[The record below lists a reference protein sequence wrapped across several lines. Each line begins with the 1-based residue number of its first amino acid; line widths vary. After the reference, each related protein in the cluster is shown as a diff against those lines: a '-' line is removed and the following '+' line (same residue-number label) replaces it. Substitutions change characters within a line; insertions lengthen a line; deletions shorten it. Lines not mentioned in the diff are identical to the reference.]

1 MLRSC
6 EGREKHKKYTTTLR
20 DITFCI
26 IACSLKHQKHLRANS
41 HQMRFHAGKK
51 NVYSEVM
58 QKSDRCYSVLC
69 FVIHDSNGKL
79 NCMNYILNAHFQFF
93 SLLFSFFFSFCRKYM
108 CKQWLLTAKLVSIQT
123 SGTNATIANWSNGI
137 QVAIYRLFTAVPSY
151 SQSNNTIPVLF
162 IVFCRVYSFLI
173 FPIRKMNHN
182 NIRLFVCKCVFS
194 YSIINEIKIKCSNIV
209 CYKWQNKKR

>member
-1 MLRSC
+1 MFRHTWFQWQVKLYELHFKCSFSICFPLCSRSSS
-6 EGREKHKKYTTTLR
+6 
-20 DITFCI
+20 
-26 IACSLKHQKHLRANS
+26 A
-41 HQMRFHAGKK
+41 
-51 NVYSEVM
+51 
-58 QKSDRCYSVLC
+58 
-69 FVIHDSNGKL
+69 
-79 NCMNYILNAHFQFF
+79 
-93 SLLFSFFFSFCRKYM
+93 FCRKYM

-182 NIRLFVCKCVFS
+182 NIRLFVCMCVFS